1 MQSRMNFSPNSLR
14 AMTTMF
20 AATLA
25 LVTVLSSTVL
35 QSGTTLAGASTGAP
49 RCTTRQLVV
58 WLNTTGN
65 GAAGSSYYNL
75 EFTNLSAH
83 ACALSGFP
91 GVSAINVADQQIG
104 SAAGHNAEHAPALIT
119 LSSGAANSGLD
130 GFQTGDTA
138 TVVLQITDAGN
149 YSNATCGRVAAAG
162 LRVFPPDQ
170 TASKVIP
177 FPFVTCS
184 HRGPLILHVESVQK
198 GVTTG

>member
-1 MQSRMNFSPNSLR
+1 MQLRMNFSLNSLR

-25 LVTVLSSTVL
+25 LATVLSSTVL
-35 QSGTTLAGASTGAP
+35 QSGTSLAGASTGAP
-49 RCTTRQLVV
+49 RCTTGQLVV

-83 ACALSGFP
+83 ACALRGFP
-91 GVSAINVADQQIG
+91 GVSAINVANQQIG
-104 SAAGHNAEHAPALIT
+104 SAAGHNAEHAAALIT

-149 YSNATCGRVAAAG
+149 YSNSTCGRVAAAG

>member
-119 LSSGAANSGLD
+119 LSSGAANRKAANNSRACTPFEVDCPEQRLPRSHTLSAIEKDSRVLKRAEGKRALT
-130 GFQTGDTA
+130 QNRWWIGDKSCA
-138 TVVLQITDAGN
+138 QAGDL
-149 YSNATCGRVAAAG
+149 A
-162 LRVFPPDQ
+162 
-170 TASKVIP
+170 
-177 FPFVTCS
+177 
-184 HRGPLILHVESVQK
+184 
-198 GVTTG
+198 